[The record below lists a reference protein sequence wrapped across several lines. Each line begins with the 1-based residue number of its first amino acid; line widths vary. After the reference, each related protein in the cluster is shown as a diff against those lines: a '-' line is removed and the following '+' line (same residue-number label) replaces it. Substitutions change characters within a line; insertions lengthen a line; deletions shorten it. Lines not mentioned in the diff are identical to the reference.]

1 MERVF
6 LNINQTNRELNRKI
20 KQYLKQQTVR
30 GQVRDLRVLA
40 RALTD
45 VTLLVPV
52 TVSDSDRRTS
62 SSGYTY
68 VIGTPDV
75 QRQQGYTVRDDGR
88 YLVLYTDLAK
98 SRAGHRE
105 PNTMQVQMPFV
116 LQKLGNAKNLAGIIL
131 NPGTDDV
138 VLPKALL
145 AEELDGSDTGAV
157 TGTVADDLPIQ
168 APEQVAPPI
177 GVVAVG
183 LRLNEL
189 SRLNEELETF
199 RSKTERR
206 IDRYARQTWNFVAVV
221 VLVTLALL
229 AVPALGRRGLLPTV
243 ILIVLALIVGRIIPV
258 SATTRQ
264 KAKTRVYEKERALV
278 RMIALEDEIARL
290 SFNTDD
296 NQQLDDAA
304 DYGTDDL
311 DYINQ
316 DVRNTNLVRLLGYFS
331 AATEPDEKEY
341 LLGEI
346 DKQLK
351 KALFVQPIFS
361 EGHVI
366 ERDVLGRPYLADD
379 EPWINEFIGDGEG
392 NLYLHLYL
400 KTRDAIKADREILT
414 IRRADWISYM
424 MNVNP
429 QLVGVAFEIP
439 GETVVFDREDLSQ
452 LHYEPNYNRKVP
464 TSYFMPGDLDAVK
477 KPEQKPQPKAG
488 WFANVARSDIDW
500 SGYALAM
507 LIAYAIGWWLMYSNK
522 FQDGLKV
529 VMVALGLGLVFFLF
543 TLDINRYRKKYNIT
557 DRIAQKNDGWRH
569 MLGWFTGAIY
579 IAPIA
584 YVWQPT
590 FDMLQIYMV
599 LLGSSAFMAAI
610 LIVVG
615 LSEAQNNNK

>member
-1 MERVF
+1 M
-6 LNINQTNRELNRKI
+6 
-20 KQYLKQQTVR
+20 
-30 GQVRDLRVLA
+30 
-40 RALTD
+40 
-45 VTLLVPV
+45 
-52 TVSDSDRRTS
+52 
-62 SSGYTY
+62 
-68 VIGTPDV
+68 
-75 QRQQGYTVRDDGR
+75 
-88 YLVLYTDLAK
+88 
-98 SRAGHRE
+98 
-105 PNTMQVQMPFV
+105 
-116 LQKLGNAKNLAGIIL
+116 

>member
-40 RALTD
+40 RALAD

-52 TVSDSDRRTS
+52 AVSDSDRRTS

-105 PNTMQVQMPFV
+105 PNTMQVQMPYV
-116 LQKLGNAKNLAGIIL
+116 LQKLAHAKNLAGIIL

-138 VLPKALL
+138 VLPKTLL

-168 APEQVAPPI
+168 ALEQVAPPVGI
-177 GVVAVG
+177 VAVG
-183 LRLNEL
+183 LRVNEL
-189 SRLNEELETF
+189 SRLNEELETY
-199 RSKTERR
+199 RAKTERR
-206 IDRYARQTWNFVAVV
+206 IDRYARQTWNFVAVI

-229 AVPALGRRGLLPTV
+229 AVPALGRRGLLPTL
-243 ILIVLALIVGRIIPV
+243 ILIVLAVIVGRIIPV
-258 SATTRQ
+258 SSTTRQ
-264 KAKTRVYEKERALV
+264 KAKIRVYEKERALV

-290 SFNTDD
+290 SFDEDAT
-296 NQQLDDAA
+296 QQLDDSA

-316 DVRNTNLVRLLGYFS
+316 DVRNTNLVRLFHYYN

-346 DKQLK
+346 DKQFK

-366 ERDVLGRPYLADD
+366 ERDVLGRPYIADD
-379 EPWINEFIGDGEG
+379 ETWVNEFIGDGEG

-400 KTRDAIKADREILT
+400 KTRDAIKDGREILT
-414 IRRADWISYM
+414 IRRSDWISYM
-424 MNVNP
+424 MRVNP
-429 QLVGVAFEIP
+429 NLVGVAFDIT
-439 GETVVFDREDLSQ
+439 GGQLVLSREELDQ

-464 TSYFMPGDLDAVK
+464 TSYFMPGDLDAFK
-477 KPEQKPQPKAG
+477 KPE
-488 WFANVARSDIDW
+488 
-500 SGYALAM
+500 
-507 LIAYAIGWWLMYSNK
+507 
-522 FQDGLKV
+522 
-529 VMVALGLGLVFFLF
+529 
-543 TLDINRYRKKYNIT
+543 
-557 DRIAQKNDGWRH
+557 
-569 MLGWFTGAIY
+569 
-579 IAPIA
+579 
-584 YVWQPT
+584 
-590 FDMLQIYMV
+590 
-599 LLGSSAFMAAI
+599 
-610 LIVVG
+610 
-615 LSEAQNNNK
+615 

>member
-30 GQVRDLRVLA
+30 GQVRDLRMLA

-168 APEQVAPPI
+168 APEQVAPPV

-206 IDRYARQTWNFVAVV
+206 IDRFARQTWNFVAVI

-290 SFNTDD
+290 SFNEDAT
-296 NQQLDDAA
+296 QQLDDSA

-379 EPWINEFIGDGEG
+379 EPSINEFIGDGEG

-477 KPEQKPQPKAG
+477 KPEQKPQPKSG

-529 VMVALGLGLVFFLF
+529 AMVALGLGLVFFLF

>member
-206 IDRYARQTWNFVAVV
+206 IDRYARQT
-221 VLVTLALL
+221 
-229 AVPALGRRGLLPTV
+229 
-243 ILIVLALIVGRIIPV
+243 
-258 SATTRQ
+258 
-264 KAKTRVYEKERALV
+264 
-278 RMIALEDEIARL
+278 
-290 SFNTDD
+290 
-296 NQQLDDAA
+296 
-304 DYGTDDL
+304 
-311 DYINQ
+311 
-316 DVRNTNLVRLLGYFS
+316 
-331 AATEPDEKEY
+331 
-341 LLGEI
+341 
-346 DKQLK
+346 
-351 KALFVQPIFS
+351 
-361 EGHVI
+361 
-366 ERDVLGRPYLADD
+366 
-379 EPWINEFIGDGEG
+379 
-392 NLYLHLYL
+392 
-400 KTRDAIKADREILT
+400 
-414 IRRADWISYM
+414 
-424 MNVNP
+424 
-429 QLVGVAFEIP
+429 
-439 GETVVFDREDLSQ
+439 
-452 LHYEPNYNRKVP
+452 
-464 TSYFMPGDLDAVK
+464 
-477 KPEQKPQPKAG
+477 
-488 WFANVARSDIDW
+488 
-500 SGYALAM
+500 
-507 LIAYAIGWWLMYSNK
+507 
-522 FQDGLKV
+522 
-529 VMVALGLGLVFFLF
+529 
-543 TLDINRYRKKYNIT
+543 
-557 DRIAQKNDGWRH
+557 
-569 MLGWFTGAIY
+569 
-579 IAPIA
+579 
-584 YVWQPT
+584 
-590 FDMLQIYMV
+590 
-599 LLGSSAFMAAI
+599 
-610 LIVVG
+610 
-615 LSEAQNNNK
+615 

>member
-6 LNINQTNRELNRKI
+6 LNINQTNRELNHKI

-40 RALTD
+40 RALAD

-52 TVSDSDRRTS
+52 AVSDSDRRTS

-75 QRQQGYTVRDDGR
+75 QRQQGYSVRDDGR

-105 PNTMQVQMPFV
+105 PNTMQVQMPYV
-116 LQKLGNAKNLAGIIL
+116 LQKLAHAKNLAGIIL

-138 VLPKALL
+138 VLSKTLL
-145 AEELDGSDTGAV
+145 AGDLNGSDTGAV

-168 APEQVAPPI
+168 APEQVAPPVGI
-177 GVVAVG
+177 VAVG
-183 LRLNEL
+183 LRVNEL
-189 SRLNEELETF
+189 SRLNEELETY
-199 RSKTERR
+199 RAKTERR
-206 IDRYARQTWNFVAVV
+206 INRYARQTWNFVAVI

-229 AVPALGRRGLLPTV
+229 AVPALGRRGLLPTL
-243 ILIVLALIVGRIIPV
+243 ILIVLAVIVGRIIPV

-264 KAKTRVYEKERALV
+264 KVKIRVYEKERALV

-290 SFNTDD
+290 SFDEDAT
-296 NQQLDDAA
+296 QQLDDSA

-311 DYINQ
+311 NYINQ
-316 DVRNTNLVRLLGYFS
+316 DVRDTNLVRLLNYYS

-346 DKQLK
+346 DKQFK
-351 KALFVQPIFS
+351 KTLFVQPLLP
-361 EGHVI
+361 EGHVV

-379 EPWINEFIGDGEG
+379 ETWINESIGDSEG
-392 NLYLHLYL
+392 NAYMHLYL
-400 KTRDAIKADREILT
+400 KTRDAIKDGREILT
-414 IRRADWISYM
+414 IRRADWISFM
-424 MNVNP
+424 IITNP
-429 QLVGVAFEIP
+429 HLEGVVFEIP
-439 GETVVFDREDLSQ
+439 GRQVIFTHEELDRLY
-452 LHYEPNYNRKVP
+452 YEPNYNRKVP
-464 TSYFMPGDLDAVK
+464 TSYFMPDDLDASK
-477 KPEQKPQPKAG
+477 KPEQEPQPKSG
-488 WFANVARSDIDW
+488 WFANGARSDIDW

-529 VMVALGLGLVFFLF
+529 AMIAIGLGVVFFLF

-557 DRIAQKNDGWRH
+557 DRITQKNDGWRH
-569 MLGWFTGAIY
+569 MLGWFTGALY

-584 YVWQPT
+584 YMLQPT

-599 LLGSSAFMAAI
+599 LLGPSAFMAAI

-615 LSEAQNNNK
+615 LSEAHN